1 MEEKEIL
8 EQEEDILTNRD
19 YAEEILALIKNSAT
33 AEEIKEG
40 LSDYHDND
48 IAAVLEHLTKEERI
62 YLYSVLGDEAV
73 SNIFSYLD
81 EVEVYIEELSNDK
94 AADVI
99 EEMDAD
105 DAVDVL
111 EELDDDKRQEILEL
125 IEPEAKENIE
135 LIDSY
140 EEDVFGSV
148 MTTNFIV
155 INKDNTIKK
164 AMRSLINQAAENDNI
179 SKLYVVDENGC
190 FCGAVDLKDLIVARQ
205 TDDFADLITTSYP
218 FVYDT
223 ENINESI
230 DVLREYSENSIPV
243 ISEKTKEVLGVI
255 TAQDIIEMVD
265 EQLGDDY
272 AKFAGLTEEEE
283 LFEPLGKS
291 VKKRIPWLIILLFLG
306 LGISSVIGAFENVVK
321 ELSVIVCFQSL
332 ILGMAG
338 NTGTQS
344 LAVTIRILAGE
355 ELSFKERL
363 SLIFREI
370 KIAFAN
376 GFLLSIISFAVT
388 FVYLLVIKSEVMM
401 FSCAAAG
408 CVALSLLCTMI
419 IAGFSGT
426 GIPLLLKRA
435 GLDPAVASGP
445 LITTINDFVSVIVY
459 YSLAWT
465 LLANMI

>member
-1 MEEKEIL
+1 MEEKEVL
-8 EQEEDILTNRD
+8 EIEEDILENRD
-19 YAEEILALIKNSAT
+19 YAEEILAVIRNSKT
-33 AEEIKEG
+33 AEEITIG
-40 LSDYHDND
+40 LSNYHDND
-48 IAAVLEHLTKEERI
+48 IAAVLEFLTKEERI

-81 EVEVYIEELSNDK
+81 DVEIYIEELSNDK

-155 INKDNTIKK
+155 INKDSTIKK
-164 AMRSLINQAAENDNI
+164 AMRSLINQAAVNDNI

-190 FCGAVDLKDLIVARQ
+190 FYGAVDLKDLIVARQ
-205 TDDFADLITTSYP
+205 TDNFADLITSSYP

-265 EQLGDDY
+265 EQLGEDY
-272 AKFAGLTEEEE
+272 VKFAGLTEEEE
-283 LFEPLGKS
+283 LFEPLSKS

-355 ELSFKERL
+355 ELTLKERI

-388 FVYLLVIKSEVMM
+388 FGYLLAFKGEATM
-401 FSCAAAG
+401 FSLTAAG

-426 GIPLLLKRA
+426 GIPLVLKRI

-465 LLANMI
+465 LLSNMV

>member
-1 MEEKEIL
+1 MEEKEVF
-8 EQEEDILTNRD
+8 ETEEDILENRD
-19 YAEEILALIKNSAT
+19 YAEEILAVIRTSKT
-33 AEEIKEG
+33 AEEIIEG
-40 LSDYHDND
+40 LADYHDND
-48 IAAVLEHLTKEERI
+48 IAAVLEFLTKEERI

-81 EVEVYIEELSNDK
+81 DVEIYIEELSSDK

-111 EELDDDKRQEILEL
+111 DELDSDKRQEILEL

-155 INKDNTIKK
+155 INKDSTIKK

-205 TDDFADLITTSYP
+205 TDDFTDLITTSYP

-223 ENINESI
+223 EKIDESI

-243 ISEKTKEVLGVI
+243 ISEETKEVLGVI
-255 TAQDIIEMVD
+255 TAQDIINLVD
-265 EQLGDDY
+265 EQHDEDY
-272 AKFAGLTEEEE
+272 AKFAGLTEQEE
-283 LFEPLGKS
+283 LFEPLTKS

-306 LGISSVIGAFENVVK
+306 LGISSVIGVFENVVK

-355 ELSFKERL
+355 ELTFKERF
-363 SLIFREI
+363 SLVFREI
-370 KIAFAN
+370 KVAFAN
-376 GFLLSIISFAVT
+376 GFLLSLISFAVT
-388 FVYLLVIKSEVMM
+388 LLYLLVFKKEMLV
-401 FSCAAAG
+401 FAATAAG
-408 CVALSLLCTMI
+408 CVALSLLFTMI

-426 GIPLLLKRA
+426 AIPLLLKRV

-465 LLANMI
+465 LLSNMV

>member
-1 MEEKEIL
+1 MEEKEVDL
-8 EQEEDILTNRD
+8 LEEDILENRD
-19 YAEEILALIKNSAT
+19 YSEEILNIIRNAESN
-33 AEEIKEG
+33 EEITEG

-48 IAAVLEHLTKEERI
+48 IAAVLELLTKEERI

-81 EVEVYIEELSNDK
+81 DVEVYIEELSSDK

-111 EELDDDKRQEILEL
+111 EELDDNKRQEILEL

-155 INKDNTIKK
+155 INKDSTIKK

-179 SKLYVVDENGC
+179 SKLYVVDEDGC

-205 TDDFADLITTSYP
+205 TDDLADIITTSYP

-243 ISEKTKEVLGVI
+243 LSEKTKEVLGVI

-265 EQLGDDY
+265 EQLGEDY
-272 AKFAGLTEEEE
+272 AKFAGLTEQEES
-283 LFEPLGKS
+283 FEPLKES
-291 VKKRIPWLIILLFLG
+291 VKKRIPWLIVLLFLG
-306 LGISSVIGAFENVVK
+306 LGISSVVGVFENVVR

-344 LAVTIRILAGE
+344 LAVTIRILTGE
-355 ELSFKERL
+355 ELTFKERM

-388 FVYLLVIKSEVMM
+388 FVYLFALKQEVIPFALLAS
-401 FSCAAAG
+401 G
-408 CVALSLLCTMI
+408 CVALSLLCTMV

-426 GIPLLLKRA
+426 AIPLLLKRF

-445 LITTINDFVSVIVY
+445 LITTINDFVSVVVY
-459 YSLAWT
+459 YSLAWS
-465 LLANMI
+465 LLANMV